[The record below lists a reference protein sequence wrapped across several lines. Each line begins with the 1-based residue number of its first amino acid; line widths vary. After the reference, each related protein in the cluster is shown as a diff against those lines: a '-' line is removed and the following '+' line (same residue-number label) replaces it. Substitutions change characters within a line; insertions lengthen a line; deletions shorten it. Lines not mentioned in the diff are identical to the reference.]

1 MKTKTMKKILAASVA
16 AFMMCAAVPMNV
28 GPKVSAYTITISS
41 YNGESAGTHTYTAY
55 RIFKGDVSGS
65 TLSNVQW
72 GDGVNTSGLLDA
84 IKAIDIN
91 SSKPFENCSA
101 AADVAVVLSGN
112 ADDSEIAVKFAKVV
126 SGYVIGGTDSTD
138 NVINVGNNPGYYLI
152 KDKNT
157 VTNSAQTRYIL
168 KVTDSDVTINPKMDY
183 PTVDKKIGPELDSN
197 TVANTASI
205 GDTIPYVIKSTI
217 PDMTG
222 YSTYDYKITDTMST
236 GLTYDSTTEVIVA
249 IDMNGDGAIS
259 ENEKLAKDTNYNLST
274 TNNIIEIN
282 FLNFINQQT
291 YKGKNIY
298 VTYSAKLNANASLS
312 TTGSSAN
319 TNTVKLEYSNNPNN
333 SSDKGTTPEKTVVTY
348 TASIKINKTKSD
360 GTTALQG
367 AGFTLYN
374 SSGDQI
380 GVEQTS
386 GSDGTLSFTGL
397 GAGKY
402 VIKETTVPAG
412 YNKAP
417 DYTLVIGTDPIDTS
431 SCSWKVDSGSDDI
444 FRITSGSSEYTATII
459 NQAGAT
465 LPGTGGIGTTIFY
478 VSGGALVVGAAV
490 VLITRKRMSL
500 KEDKK

>member
-55 RIFKGDVSGS
+55 QIFKGDVSGS

-91 SSKPFENCSA
+91 SSKPFENCST

-126 SGYVIGGTDSTD
+126 SGYVIGGTDSTG

-183 PTVDKKIGPELDSN
+183 PTVDKKIGPELNST

-236 GLTYDSTTEVIVA
+236 GLTYDDATGVTVA
-249 IDMNGDGAIS
+249 IDMNDDGAIS
-259 ENEKLAKDTNYNLST
+259 EDEKLAKDTNYNLST

-298 VTYSAKLNANASLS
+298 VTYSAKLNENASLS

-333 SSDKGTTPEKTVVTY
+333 SSDKGTTPDKTVVTY
-348 TASIKINKTKSD
+348 TAQLKINKTD
-360 GTTALQG
+360 GNNPLAG
-367 AGFTLYN
+367 AGFTVYN
-374 SSGDQI
+374 STGDTVVLNELVTPANGI
-380 GVEQTS
+380 IT
-386 GSDGTLSFTGL
+386 FKGL
-397 GAGKY
+397 GAGTY

-412 YNKAP
+412 YNKAADITFTISATP
-417 DYTLVIGTDPIDTS
+417 ADSYCTWSTSDSTFTLDDTLNDEGGFTG
-431 SCSWKVDSGSDDI
+431 KIV
-444 FRITSGSSEYTATII
+444 
-459 NQAGAT
+459 NNKGAT